1 MDLAQNT
8 QNLYSLYRSALNQTG
23 QIGVSGFA
31 EYPSDKSSPW
41 PMFAFSEA
49 WGTSSETI
57 SSQLVQLKDV
67 MRSGQCCNHLIV
79 PRSETLVPHEQL
91 FIEAGFV
98 PLAMWPAMNAQPA
111 MREVVTVGGVFFAS
125 SQTEVEQWLHIVNTV
140 HFPQNGIS
148 LGYLNQMLLSNGLRL
163 VLAGPRHLPTS
174 ACMVFDDG
182 HSIGIYMVA
191 TLPDHR
197 GKGQASNMIGFLV
210 ESSNK
215 TLILQATLASAPV
228 YKRLGFENVGAY
240 IIYRLK

>member
-1 MDLAQNT
+1 MDLALNQ
-8 QNLYSLYRSALNQTG
+8 QNLHSLYRLVLCQTG
-23 QIGVSGFA
+23 QLIVSDFA
-31 EYPSDKSSPW
+31 EYPSDLSSPW

-49 WGTSSETI
+49 WGTSCETI
-57 SSQLVQLKDV
+57 SSQLVQLKNL
-67 MRSGQCCNHLIV
+67 MHSGQCCHHLIV

-91 FIEAGFV
+91 FLDAGFV
-98 PLAMWPAMNAQPA
+98 PLAMWPAMSTHPA
-111 MREVVTVGGVFFAS
+111 MREVVEPDDVFFAS

-148 LGYLNQMLLSNGLRL
+148 LAYLNQIHQSKGLRL

-174 ACMVFDDG
+174 ACMVYDDG
-182 HSIGIYMVA
+182 YSIGIYMVA
-191 TLPDHR
+191 TLPEFR
-197 GKGQASNMIGFLV
+197 GKGQASNMIGHLV
-210 ESSNK
+210 KSSNK